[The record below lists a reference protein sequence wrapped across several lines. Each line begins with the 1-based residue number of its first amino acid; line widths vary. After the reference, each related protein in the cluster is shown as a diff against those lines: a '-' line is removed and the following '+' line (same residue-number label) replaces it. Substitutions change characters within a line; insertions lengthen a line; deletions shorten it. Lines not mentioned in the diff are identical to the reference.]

1 MLTLDAGS
9 GYWQL
14 PVDDKRVKLLT
25 LKKHGIDIYR
35 NVPKKTV
42 EDSCKGIP
50 ACGDYSRLFPDT
62 W

>member
-14 PVDDKRVKLLT
+14 PVDDKSVKLLT